1 MRHITQQENTFLL
14 STAHTAMLLQITK
27 YGHVELLHYGMPVS
41 IEDAVALAARR
52 TMPYGSQVMY
62 TEEDPTYCLD
72 NIPLLWSGV
81 GKGDFRISP
90 IELELPDGTLTT
102 DFDN

>member
-41 IEDAVALAARR
+41 IEDAAALAAAVLCPMAAR
-52 TMPYGSQVMY
+52 
-62 TEEDPTYCLD
+62 
-72 NIPLLWSGV
+72 
-81 GKGDFRISP
+81 
-90 IELELPDGTLTT
+90 
-102 DFDN
+102 

>member
-41 IEDAVALAARR
+41 IEDAAALAARR

-62 TEEDPTYCLD
+62 TEEDPTYCLR
-72 NIPLLWSGV
+72 SEERRV
-81 GKGDFRISP
+81 GKECRSRWSP
-90 IELELPDGTLTT
+90 YH
-102 DFDN
+102 

>member
-41 IEDAVALAARR
+41 IEDAAALAARR
-52 TMPYGSQVMY
+52 TMPYGYRFVQRSAG
-62 TEEDPTYCLD
+62 
-72 NIPLLWSGV
+72 PLPADLR
-81 GKGDFRISP
+81 FRGAIHGFQAS
-90 IELELPDGTLTT
+90 
-102 DFDN
+102 

>member
-41 IEDAVALAARR
+41 IEDAAALAGPPYYALWQPGDVYRR
-52 TMPYGSQVMY
+52 RPH
-62 TEEDPTYCLD
+62 
-72 NIPLLWSGV
+72 LLP
-81 GKGDFRISP
+81 R
-90 IELELPDGTLTT
+90 
-102 DFDN
+102 

>member
-41 IEDAVALAARR
+41 IEDAAACLL
-52 TMPYGSQVMY
+52 Y
-62 TEEDPTYCLD
+62 T
-72 NIPLLWSGV
+72 
-81 GKGDFRISP
+81 SP
-90 IELELPDGTLTT
+90 SPRD
-102 DFDN
+102 

>member
-41 IEDAVALAARR
+41 IEDAAALAARR
-52 TMPYGSQVMY
+52 TMPLWQPGDVYRRR
-62 TEEDPTYCLD
+62 PH
-72 NIPLLWSGV
+72 LLP
-81 GKGDFRISP
+81 R
-90 IELELPDGTLTT
+90 
-102 DFDN
+102 